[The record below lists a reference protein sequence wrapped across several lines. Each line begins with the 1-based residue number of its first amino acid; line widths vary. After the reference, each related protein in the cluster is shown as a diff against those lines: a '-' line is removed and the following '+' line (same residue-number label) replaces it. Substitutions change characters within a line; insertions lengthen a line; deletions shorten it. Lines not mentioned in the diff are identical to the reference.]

1 MKNRLGWRTAA
12 IVGSF
17 YLLLAAVTLQ
27 PLTNRR
33 DALPDNAD
41 ALHSAWV
48 VSWVARQTVTD
59 PLSLFQANVAYP
71 DPASLALSEPNLAI
85 GWLALPIFLA
95 TGDAIATYNLTLV
108 ATIALCGFTMFLLA
122 RELTG
127 LHWRIGSRRPDLHVH
142 DGQLRLCGSHP
153 DRLQPMDA
161 AHALLPR
168 PLHAPCEIP

>member
-71 DPASLALSEPNLAI
+71 DPASLGAVRDSVMPWALA
-85 GWLALPIFLA
+85 
-95 TGDAIATYNLTLV
+95 
-108 ATIALCGFTMFLLA
+108 
-122 RELTG
+122 
-127 LHWRIGSRRPDLHVH
+127 
-142 DGQLRLCGSHP
+142 
-153 DRLQPMDA
+153 
-161 AHALLPR
+161 
-168 PLHAPCEIP
+168 